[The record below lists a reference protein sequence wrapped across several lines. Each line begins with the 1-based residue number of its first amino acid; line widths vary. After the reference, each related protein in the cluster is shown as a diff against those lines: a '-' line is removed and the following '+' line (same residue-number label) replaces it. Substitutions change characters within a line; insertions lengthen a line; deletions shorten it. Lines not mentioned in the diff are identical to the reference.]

1 MTPEK
6 GQMADLSDYSD
17 EEEEK
22 IEGEINTNY
31 EINGKEKNNDINGDR
46 IEPEMTISER
56 KEDNERK
63 PTSTIGTA

>member
-1 MTPEK
+1 
-6 GQMADLSDYSD
+6 MADLSDYSD

>member
-1 MTPEK
+1 
-6 GQMADLSDYSD
+6 MADLSDYSD

-56 KEDNERK
+56 KEDNEAK
-63 PTSTIGTA
+63 PTSKIGTA